1 MTKVR
6 DLTRQIEGEEK
17 KLKPIEFCFIL
28 NSDEVVFEK
37 SKRLPNSFDYIDRIQ
52 ESKDNY
58 FKMDL
63 FTAYDKGDK
72 AKLLYLGHFN
82 DGVVE

>member
-6 DLTRQIEGEEK
+6 DLTRPIEGEEK
-17 KLKPIEFCFIL
+17 KLKPIEFLLTIDHI
-28 NSDEVVFEK
+28 NNTVIKAHRKPET
-37 SKRLPNSFDYIDRIQ
+37 FDCIDRIQ
-52 ESKDNY
+52 NAEDNF

-63 FTAYDKGDK
+63 FAASDEGTKSTI
-72 AKLLYLGHFN
+72 LYLGHFN